1 MVPKTQSGRIHEI
14 LGQTN
19 PHHPSLIEKNPAGRT
34 TYPLHVPILQ
44 KRIQHIHLFQLAL
57 LVERHLCRYR
67 RECLVRFDVVLRSCR
82 GRRGGRRRF
91 EAGVDAVLEG
101 LLEGDFGAEEVGGPV
116 GEDAEV
122 VLLEYLRRRRGGVRF
137 VGRERKGGGLYF
149 WEVGRGGSGF
159 ACLRIWPLWRRNQ
172 VGYV

>member
-1 MVPKTQSGRIHEI
+1 MHEI

-19 PHHPSLIEKNPAGRT
+19 PHHPALIEKSPAGRT

-122 VLLEYLRRRRGGVRF
+122 VLLEYLRRRRGDVRF
-137 VGRERKGGGLYF
+137 VGRERKGGGFVFLGGG
-149 WEVGRGGSGF
+149 EGREWFCLLTDLAIVEEESG
-159 ACLRIWPLWRRNQ
+159 RICMM
-172 VGYV
+172 